1 MKKLFS
7 KIFGIPKGINKKEL
21 SLLITKK
28 IFLVFILPTILLIFT
43 VLFPYI
49 YIEKLINYDLSSS
62 DWLSFYGGYL
72 GAIIGAIGVF
82 FTLYITNKLAT
93 YDRINNIKT
102 HNENL
107 RYSRIPYFLL
117 EESPKEHHDP
127 HFVVSMNKYSEFR
140 NEISLVLKNIGEGFA
155 TNFYISTIKYNDN
168 EINLI
173 LSNGK
178 PEINLINTQSDY
190 DVKFKFYLEKN
201 EQSKIEDIFIEIYF
215 SDIFHNTYTQ
225 NFNFKIIYDSDM
237 NNFSI
242 LKSSIYNSTP
252 IFYINK

>member
-1 MKKLFS
+1 MNYSGFR
-7 KIFGIPKGINKKEL
+7 
-21 SLLITKK
+21 
-28 IFLVFILPTILLIFT
+28 
-43 VLFPYI
+43 I
-49 YIEKLINYDLSSS
+49 YIEKLINYNLSSS

-82 FTLYITNKLAT
+82 FTLYITNKLAN
-93 YDRINNIKT
+93 YDRTINVET

-127 HFVVSMNKYSEFR
+127 HFTLSMNKYSEFR

-155 TNFYISTIKYNDN
+155 TNFYISTIKYNN
-168 EINLI
+168 NGINLNF
-173 LSNGK
+173 SNGS

-190 DVKFKFYLEKN
+190 EIKFNFYLEQN
-201 EQSKIEDIFIEIYF
+201 EQSKFEDIFIEIHF
-215 SDIFHNTYTQ
+215 SDIFHNTYIQ
-225 NFNFKIIYDSDM
+225 NFNLKIIYNSET